1 MTFGICETQKS
12 NPRCY
17 LHLFEDFYGFQH
29 WSEFFSRVINV
40 CDILSSGF
48 DILFELYRCK

>member
-1 MTFGICETQKS
+1 MSFGIKS
-12 NPRCY
+12 NSLCY